1 MIISGLSKRKLS
13 SIVLFFVLVLA
24 GCLIFAQWSNR
35 ENYFSAVQT
44 IGMTWLCLL
53 LILSLLNYLLRII
66 RWQNYLRFLGANLPV
81 TLSALIYVAGFA
93 LTMTPGKTGELYRGV
108 FLKTYGVTYTNSTA
122 VFVSERISDLSAILL
137 LTLLGTFH
145 QLHWFMI
152 ISVIIVAAIISLFLS
167 LHTKFPLKF
176 LGNLSRLIHLSS
188 KTGRRWLTLLKE
200 ARRCHSPRI
209 LISATFLSLLAWSSE
224 AFAFYL
230 LLYKL
235 GFSAGL
241 LFAFSVYALATLAGA
256 ISFLPGGLGGTEAAM
271 AGLLL
276 MNGMPGTQAIAATVI
291 IRLTTLWFA
300 VFLGVIALVL
310 GKRVLVSGTEEQ
322 GN

>member
-1 MIISGLSKRKLS
+1 MIISGFSKRRLYS
-13 SIVLFFVLVLA
+13 LILFFVLVLA
-24 GCLIFAQWSNR
+24 SCLIIAQWDR
-35 ENYFSAVQT
+35 EKIISAIQS
-44 IGMTWLCLL
+44 IGLTWLCLL
-53 LILSLLNYLLRII
+53 LMLSLLNYVLRII

-81 TLSALIYVAGFA
+81 TLSALIYVTGFA
-93 LTMTPGKTGELYRGV
+93 LTMTPGKAGELYRGV
-108 FLKTYGVTYTNSTA
+108 FLKTYGVTYADSIA

-137 LTLLGTFH
+137 LIILGIFR

-152 ISVIIVAAIISLFLS
+152 ISLIIVAVIISRVLLP
-167 LHTKFPLKF
+167 HTKFLLKF
-176 LGNLSRLIHLSS
+176 LGNLSRHIYCPS
-188 KTGRRWLTLLKE
+188 KVRRRWLTLLIE

-224 AFAFYL
+224 AVAFYL

-241 LFAFSVYALATLAGA
+241 LFALYVYALATLAGA
-256 ISFLPGGLGGTEAAM
+256 ISFLPGGLGGTEAVM
-271 AGLLL
+271 TGLLL
-276 MNGMPGTQAIAATVI
+276 INGMPATQAIAATVI

-310 GKRVLVSGTEEQ
+310 GKRVLVSGTEQ
-322 GN
+322 PGN